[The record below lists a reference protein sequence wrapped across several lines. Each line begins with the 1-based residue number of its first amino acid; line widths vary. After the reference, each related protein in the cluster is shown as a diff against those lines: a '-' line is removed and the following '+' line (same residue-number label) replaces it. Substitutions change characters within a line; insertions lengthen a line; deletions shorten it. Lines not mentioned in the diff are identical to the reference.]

1 MNRNFLVIYGDQSDI
16 TNEVG
21 LQNIING
28 VLLKNRDVV
37 ELLILEIDSRLTKEQ
52 AEFIADIAN
61 KPAEIAKEM
70 REGKTPY
77 ESIKEWILD

>member
-1 MNRNFLVIYGDQSDI
+1 MNRNFLVVYGDQSDI
-16 TNEVG
+16 TNEIG

-28 VLLKNRDVV
+28 ALLKNRDVV

-52 AEFIADIAN
+52 AGFIADIAN
-61 KPAEIAKEM
+61 KSAEIAKEM
-70 REGKTPY
+70 GEGKTPY